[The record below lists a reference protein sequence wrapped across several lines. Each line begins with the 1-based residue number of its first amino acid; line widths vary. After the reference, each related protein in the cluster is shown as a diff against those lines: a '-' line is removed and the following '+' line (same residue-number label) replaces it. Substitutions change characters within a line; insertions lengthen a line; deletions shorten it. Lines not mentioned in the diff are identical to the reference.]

1 MTTILNASNGA
12 TSGLI
17 ATGDNSGVLQLQTNN
32 GTPALTLNATQA
44 LGVGSSPSYGTSGQV
59 LTSGGTSASPTWTTP
74 SSGAMTLIS
83 TQTAS
88 GSSYLTWSGL
98 TTYNNYYLVVDGL
111 KGSTNNTQLY
121 FQFGEGSTPTWQT
134 SNYNVSFVE
143 SSSSGTANTNV
154 YPGNANGFLGYN
166 GALSTISGNGN
177 IVTVNFVNF
186 LSSSVYKTYVA
197 NYCYIS
203 GSAGA
208 TVNTGIFGGSY
219 VGDTNPIT
227 AIRLFA
233 SSGNIASGTASLYG
247 ISS

>member
-1 MTTILNASNGA
+1 MSTISAGQTTTTALVQ
-12 TSGLI
+12 
-17 ATGDNSGVLQLQTNN
+17 TGDTTGSLVLQT
-32 GTPALTLNATQA
+32 GSTPTTAMTISSSQIVNFANAPTVAGAAL
-44 LGVGSSPSYGTSGQV
+44 P
-59 LTSGGTSASPTWTTP
+59 
-74 SSGAMTLIS
+74 SGAVTLIS